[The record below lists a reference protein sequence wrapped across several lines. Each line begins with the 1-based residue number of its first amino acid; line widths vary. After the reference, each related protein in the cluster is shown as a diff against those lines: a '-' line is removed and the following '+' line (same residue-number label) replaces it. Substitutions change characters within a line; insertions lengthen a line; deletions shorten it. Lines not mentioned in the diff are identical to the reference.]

1 MDANFRSLGLS
12 SMQPIQAGSNEF
24 RTLEAYARDT
34 HGATHRHMQVTIT
47 NAYRVERPKTN
58 IYLGHPKQKLGTR
71 GSSATSMEE
80 SAFFCGMGLGPQIL
94 Q

>member
-47 NAYRVERPKTN
+47 NAYRVE
-58 IYLGHPKQKLGTR
+58 
-71 GSSATSMEE
+71 
-80 SAFFCGMGLGPQIL
+80 
-94 Q
+94 